1 MPQSFHEDFVLRD
14 IAPGSDRAFGLVFGG
29 VFAAV
34 GVLPML
40 HRDGPR
46 LWSLALAVAFI
57 VVALTVP
64 RSLRRANLLWFRF
77 GHLLSTIM
85 VPVVMAILFFALI
98 SPLALVRR
106 WTGSPGL
113 SLGFV
118 RDVKTYW
125 IPRAPVVDTDS
136 LKRQF

>member
-14 IAPGSDRAFGLVFGG
+14 VTPGSDRAFGLVFGG

-40 HRDGPR
+40 HSDGPR
-46 LWSLALAVAFI
+46 LWSLMLAAAFI

-64 RSLRRANLLWFRF
+64 RSLRHANLLWFRF

-106 WTGSPGL
+106 WIGAPGL
-113 SLGFV
+113 SLGFA
-118 RDVKTYW
+118 RDAKTYW
-125 IPRAPVVDTDS
+125 IPRAPATGAES